1 MYIVDKSGN
10 KPTTINLPT
19 SAKQNKEWGEIYNQQ
34 LELNWKSFAL
44 NTFKQNCA
52 NCHNIDTKAVGP
64 ALTGLFGK
72 TQTVIDKEG
81 NKKQITIDEDYIRR
95 SIVDPT
101 AEYPEGFQPIMVKMP
116 LNEKEVDT
124 LVRWIKQLK

>member
-1 MYIVDKSGN
+1 MYKRQ
-10 KPTTINLPT
+10 L
-19 SAKQNKEWGEIYNQQ
+19 YNQQ

-44 NTFKQNCA
+44 STFKQNCA

-81 NKKQITIDEDYIRR
+81 NKKQVTVDEDYIRR
-95 SIVDPT
+95 SILDPT
-101 AEYPEGFQPIMVKMP
+101 AEYPEGFHPIMVKMP

>member
-1 MYIVDKSGN
+1 MVIPRVLSRGLS
-10 KPTTINLPT
+10 P
-19 SAKQNKEWGEIYNQQ
+19 AAQYNHFTAI
-34 LELNWKSFAL
+34 LE
-44 NTFKQNCA
+44 
-52 NCHNIDTKAVGP
+52 AVGP

-81 NKKQITIDEDYIRR
+81 NKKQITIDDDYIRR